1 MRNWIFL
8 FVCNLM
14 WALQFTCIK
23 LVEDQVGGYMTVW
36 VPMCLATI
44 GLIPFVMAEAR
55 KQRSTR
61 VTNKRDVANFLIL
74 GAFGFFPA
82 QVFMTWGTRMS
93 LASNGALLTL
103 ALPVFTAVMAMIILK
118 EKMNRARWISFSFA
132 IVGVL
137 IISAKDIQES
147 SFAYQYLAGDLLIL
161 TAILGN
167 SLNNSFGK
175 VILRR
180 FTPLEMLFWTYC
192 VMLILLLP
200 FVVTDLPQFVSSIP
214 HFTTNTWI
222 GMLLLTFFHNFLS
235 MIIFLMV
242 LKELDAIQVAITNY
256 MITFFGLPIAA
267 ITLGERLAPLAIVG
281 GIFVLG
287 STLLITIWDR
297 PTDSEIAVSAA
308 SDADKHATK

>member
-1 MRNWIFL
+1 MRNWILL
-8 FVCNLM
+8 FACNLM

-36 VPMCLATI
+36 VPMLLATV
-44 GLIPFVMAEAR
+44 GLIPFVLAEAR
-55 KQRSTR
+55 RHRSVR
-61 VTNKRDVANFLIL
+61 VTNKRDVVNFLIL
-74 GAFGFFPA
+74 AAFGFFPA

-103 ALPVFTAVMAMIILK
+103 ALPVFTAVMAMLILK

-132 IVGVL
+132 IVGVV
-137 IISAKDIQES
+137 IISAKDIQGTH
-147 SFAYQYLAGDLLIL
+147 FAFQYLAGDLLIL

-192 VMLILLLP
+192 LMLVLLLP
-200 FVVTDLPQFVSSIP
+200 FVIPELGPFLSSVP
-214 HFTTNTWI
+214 NFTANTWI
-222 GMLLLTFFHNFLS
+222 GMILLTFFHNYLS
-235 MIIFLMV
+235 MIIFLRV
-242 LKELDAIQVAITNY
+242 LKELDAIQVALTNY
-256 MITFFGLPIAA
+256 LITFFGLPIAA
-267 ITLGERLAPLAIVG
+267 ITLGERLSPLAIIG

-287 STLLITIWDR
+287 STLLITIWDK
-297 PTDSEIAVSAA
+297 PTEAA
-308 SDADKHATK
+308 IEVPVPTDADKHDPK

>member
-1 MRNWIFL
+1 MRNWLLL
-8 FVCNLM
+8 FACNLM

-44 GLIPFVMAEAR
+44 GLIPFLRAEIR
-55 KQRSTR
+55 NHRTVR
-61 VTNKRDVANFLIL
+61 VTTKRDVANFLIL

-103 ALPVFTAVMAMIILK
+103 GLPVFTAVMAMLILK
-118 EKMNRARWISFSFA
+118 EKMNTTRWISFGFA
-132 IVGVL
+132 IIGVL
-137 IISAKDIQES
+137 IISAKDIQGT
-147 SFAYQYLAGDLLIL
+147 SFGFQYLAGDLLIL
-161 TAILGN
+161 AAILGN

-192 VMLILLLP
+192 VMLVLLFP
-200 FVVTDLPQFVSSIP
+200 FVVSDLGEFISTVP

-222 GMLLLTFFHNFLS
+222 GMLLLTFFHNYLS
-235 MIIFLMV
+235 MIIFLRV
-242 LKELDAIQVAITNY
+242 LAELDAIQVALTNY
-256 MITFFGLPIAA
+256 LITFFGLPIAA
-267 ITLGERLAPLAIVG
+267 ITLGERLAPLAIMG
-281 GIFVLG
+281 GIFILG
-287 STLLITIWDR
+287 STILITIWDKPTESPVEVPVTLDNER
-297 PTDSEIAVSAA
+297 PV
-308 SDADKHATK
+308 TK

>member
-1 MRNWIFL
+1 MRNWILL
-8 FVCNLM
+8 FACNLM

-36 VPMCLATI
+36 VPMLLATI
-44 GLIPFVMAEAR
+44 GLIPFVRAEAR
-55 KQRSTR
+55 KHRTER
-61 VTNKRDVANFLIL
+61 VTNKRDVVNFLIL

-103 ALPVFTAVMAMIILK
+103 ALPVFTAVMAMVILK
-118 EKMNRARWISFSFA
+118 EKMNKARWISFSFA
-132 IVGVL
+132 IIGVL
-137 IISAKDIQES
+137 VISAKDIQGS
-147 SFAYQYLAGDLLIL
+147 SFEFKYLAGDLLIL

-192 VMLILLLP
+192 VMLVLLLP
-200 FVVTDLPQFVSSIP
+200 FVIPDLSQFVSTVP
-214 HFTTNTWI
+214 NFTANTWI
-222 GMLLLTFFHNFLS
+222 GMSLLTFFHNFLS
-235 MIIFLMV
+235 MIIFLRV
-242 LKELDAIQVAITNY
+242 LAELDAIQVALTNY
-256 MITFFGLPIAA
+256 LITFFGLPIAA
-267 ITLGERLAPLAIVG
+267 FTLGERLAPLAIIG

-287 STLLITIWDR
+287 STLLITIWDK
-297 PTDSEIAVSAA
+297 PTEGEVEVPVTTDSDSP
-308 SDADKHATK
+308 DTK

>member
-1 MRNWIFL
+1 
-8 FVCNLM
+8 M

-36 VPMCLATI
+36 VPMLLATI
-44 GLIPFVMAEAR
+44 GLIPFVRAEAR
-55 KQRSTR
+55 KHRTER
-61 VTNKRDVANFLIL
+61 VTNKRDVVNFLIL

-103 ALPVFTAVMAMIILK
+103 ALPVFTAVMAMVILK
-118 EKMNRARWISFSFA
+118 EKMNKARWISFSFA
-132 IVGVL
+132 IIGVL
-137 IISAKDIQES
+137 VISAKDIQGS
-147 SFAYQYLAGDLLIL
+147 SFEFKYLAGDLLIL

-192 VMLILLLP
+192 VMLVLLLP
-200 FVVTDLPQFVSSIP
+200 FVIPDLSQFVSTVP
-214 HFTTNTWI
+214 NFTANTWI
-222 GMLLLTFFHNFLS
+222 GMSLLTFFHNFLS
-235 MIIFLMV
+235 MIIFLRV
-242 LKELDAIQVAITNY
+242 LAELDAIQVALTNY
-256 MITFFGLPIAA
+256 LITFFGLPIAA
-267 ITLGERLAPLAIVG
+267 FTLGERLAPLAIIG

-287 STLLITIWDR
+287 STLLITIWDK
-297 PTDSEIAVSAA
+297 PTEGEVEVPVTTDSDSP
-308 SDADKHATK
+308 DTK